1 MRTANFIIYALND
14 DVNEAD
20 DAIANE
26 HDNECDICYVNADVF
41 ERGNEYDSANV
52 NDCDYVYVYE
62 NVYDNE

>member
-26 HDNECDICYVNADVF
+26 HDNECDIDYVNANVF
-41 ERGNEYDSANV
+41 EYDNEYDSAK
-52 NDCDYVYVYE
+52 CK
-62 NVYDNE
+62 